1 MPNGVFD
8 LHGRVAIVTG
18 GNGGIGLAIATG
30 LAGAGAGVVIA
41 ARVEEKTGRALEKL
55 RSTGARCLGLRC
67 DVTREGDI
75 RDALD
80 RTIRE
85 FGRLDILV
93 NDAGTSANAPPESM
107 TDAQWDTVLDTNLKA
122 AFRFSRAAYPAFR
135 QAGGGKII
143 NIGSMMSIFG
153 DRTSVAY
160 SVSKG
165 GVIQLTKSLSIAW
178 ARDNIQVNAICPGWF
193 LTDLTAP
200 FKEDRETY
208 QTIIKRTPAGRFGAL
223 EELAGPAVFLSST
236 ASDFIT
242 GQSIVVDG
250 GFSVQAL

>member
-1 MPNGVFD
+1 MSNGVFA

-18 GNGGIGLAIATG
+18 GNGGIGLAIAAG

-41 ARVEEKTGRALEKL
+41 ARDEEKTAMALEKL
-55 RSTGARCLGLRC
+55 RSTGARCMGVRC
-67 DVTREGDI
+67 DVTRDDDI
-75 RDALD
+75 REALD

-85 FGRLDILV
+85 FGRVDILV

-107 TDAQWDTVLDTNLKA
+107 TDDQWDMVLDTNLKA